1 MRTLRLARV
10 AAEAEGLRL
19 RRMAQRMAI
28 RVAMG
33 LAALVFLMGTLV
45 FLHVLVWFWLRL
57 HHDVSQIWTAVI
69 LGAIDL
75 VIAALLLLLASR
87 SAPSRIEEQALEV
100 RTKALR
106 DARGSLA
113 LSALV
118 MPVIRMMLNR
128 RRRR

>member
-19 RRMAQRMAI
+19 RRMAQRMAV

-33 LAALVFLMGTLV
+33 LVAAVFLLGTLT

-57 HHDVSQIWTAVI
+57 DHDVSPIWTAVI
-69 LGAIDL
+69 LAGIDL
-75 VIAALLLLLASR
+75 VIAAVLLFLASR

-100 RTKALR
+100 RTRALR

-113 LSALV
+113 LSAMV
-118 MPVIRMMLNR
+118 MPIIRLLLNR
-128 RRRR
+128 RRR